1 MKFYP
6 DMVYDSQTLKNMK
19 IIFPS
24 SLNALASL
32 YTFVLLVDGLQ
43 INYSKAT
50 DNNTN
55 IVKKFL
61 PVTTAIALKIKQ
73 GFLLI
78 NSVGC
83 SYFVINLIGFC
94 NITLLYYFLHLRM
107 LPNFVRMF
115 VFSLAYIFYQRGSIL
130 DTLNKIDWFR
140 NNVNVQL
147 VSSLI
152 P

>member
-6 DMVYDSQTLKNMK
+6 DMVYDSQTLKDMK